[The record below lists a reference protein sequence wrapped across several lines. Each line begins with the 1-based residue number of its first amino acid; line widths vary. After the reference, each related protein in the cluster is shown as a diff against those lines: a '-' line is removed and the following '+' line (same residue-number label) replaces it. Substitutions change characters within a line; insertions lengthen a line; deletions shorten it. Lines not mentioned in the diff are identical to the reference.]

1 VFGYTSKIRTWTIAK
16 RAILLVIVGVMLIPV
31 VWLFMSSFL
40 AEKDIWSSPPKFFPT
55 YLNFSNY
62 EQILS
67 DSDFAKCF
75 KNSLIIVVPTTV
87 LVALV
92 AVLGGYASA
101 RSRFKIPF
109 LNLISIGIL
118 GAQMVPGPIILIPL
132 FILYKFLN
140 IIGTYVGIVFSYV
153 AFLLPVALWLMR
165 TYLLAFPEEIE
176 DAAKIDGCS
185 NLQILTKVVL
195 PNVIPGLITILLYTF
210 IEVWGEY
217 TFAVVL
223 TDADTITLPIKIAS
237 FRSRQTAVIGPSFAG
252 AVLFSLPVII
262 IALMLHR
269 YISTS
274 LGGRISKG

>member
-1 VFGYTSKIRTWTIAK
+1 MFGYTSKIRTWTIAK

-40 AEKDIWSSPPKFFPT
+40 VEKDIWSSPPKLFPT

-67 DSDFAKCF
+67 DSDFVKSF
-75 KNSLIIVVPTTV
+75 KNSLIIVVPTTA

-165 TYLLAFPEEIE
+165 TYLSAFPEEIE
-176 DAAKIDGCS
+176 EAARIDGCS

-252 AVLFSLPVII
+252 AVLFSLPIII

-269 YISTS
+269 YVSTS
-274 LGGRISKG
+274 LGSRISKG